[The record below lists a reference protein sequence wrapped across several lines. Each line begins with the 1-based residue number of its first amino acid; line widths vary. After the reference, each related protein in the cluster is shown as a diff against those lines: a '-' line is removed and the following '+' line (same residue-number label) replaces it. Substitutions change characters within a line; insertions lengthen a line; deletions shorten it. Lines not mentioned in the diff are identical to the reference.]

1 MPGHARCCLDPT
13 PAVRSRCSA
22 VRSRCSLIA
31 VVVVLVLGFSTAA
44 TAAAQVGV
52 SIVFR
57 AYQPATTTVNVG
69 ETVKW
74 TNLGFGPHT
83 VTALGGMFDSGR
95 LEVHETFSV
104 TFANARELSV
114 RVHDPSEHE
123 GHGHRAQRAG
133 AAGRSGQPVQ
143 AQRGTRKPDPGA
155 RPRPRPGARVSV
167 ELQKGSKWRRVAQGR
182 LSQQGK
188 ATLSVSSSSHRPLR
202 VVVAGQPGEPTLMSR
217 VLRAL
222 G

>member
-1 MPGHARCCLDPT
+1 MPGHARCCLDP
-13 PAVRSRCSA
+13 PPA

-31 VVVVLVLGFSTAA
+31 VVVVLALGFST
-44 TAAAQVGV
+44 TGSAAAQVGV

-57 AYQPATTTVNVG
+57 AYQPATTTVSVG

-104 TFANARELSV
+104 TFTTPGSYLYACTIHPSMKGTVIV
-114 RVHDPSEHE
+114 RS
-123 GHGHRAQRAG
+123 AQAP
-133 AAGRSGQPVQ
+133 QVVQ
-143 AQRGTRKPDPGA
+143 ASLSRHRGAHGSQTLVHVQA
-155 RPRPRPGARVSV
+155 PRPGARVSV

-182 LSQQGK
+182 LSPQGR
-188 ATLSVSSSSHRPLR
+188 ATLSVSSSAHRALR
-202 VVVAGQPGEPTLMSR
+202 VLVAGQPGEPTLMSR
-217 VLRAL
+217 VLRAP